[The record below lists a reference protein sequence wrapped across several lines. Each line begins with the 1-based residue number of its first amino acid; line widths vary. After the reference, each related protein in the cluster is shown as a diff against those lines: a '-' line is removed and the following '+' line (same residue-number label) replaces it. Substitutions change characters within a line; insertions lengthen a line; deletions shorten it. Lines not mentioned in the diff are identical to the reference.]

1 MIAVTLAAS
10 PAAECTSTMDS
21 TAARFEVV
29 AASPAAECTPIM
41 DFMAAQFE
49 AEAAPMEVSDAKHS
63 DLTSSR
69 KWLAAGAAGH
79 FSCWHEF
86 RWVAGNEATGVPI
99 PQISC

>member
-10 PAAECTSTMDS
+10 PAADSTPIMDS
-21 TAARFEVV
+21 MAARFEVV

-49 AEAAPMEVSDAKHS
+49 AVAAPTEVSDAKRS

-79 FSCWHEF
+79 FF
-86 RWVAGNEATGVPI
+86 AGVNF
-99 PQISC
+99 